1 MKQERLNEI
10 LKKLMQMEDA
20 EENLEMVPLYEEALE
35 LSKEIYGEYN
45 LKTLE
50 IYNNYGGHLRNLG
63 LYEKAEKILRKA
75 VICAKTVRG
84 KEHPDY
90 ATTLVNLAN
99 LLRMMKQWEESE
111 ALFYQAL
118 ALYKI
123 TIGESH
129 FIYAGTMNNL
139 GLLYYEQGKLE
150 RAKECLEHSLHILEG
165 KAEYIIPYATTLHNL
180 VDIYKK
186 EGNFTLAE
194 ETLKKEIQIYKEQQY
209 EGTVLYAAALNSLG
223 ILYCEKEQYEKA
235 KEVMTESVEITKK
248 HLGEASDAYK
258 TSVKNLEMIQEKL
271 QEQKVKSNHEI
282 LQETLRN
289 MTTASCA
296 SEYNTGTAE
305 DTAKKDITKENV
317 SDNAEKAEKNISASA
332 ENIVENAVVSARKVL
347 ESSPKAEETGFVK
360 GLDLCRAYFNEVC
373 YPLLEKEFANFL
385 PRMAAG
391 LIGEGSE
398 CYGFDDEISRDHDF
412 GPSFQIYIPKEDM
425 PVYGERLKHRLET
438 LPKTFQGFGARVE
451 SQYGDG
457 RVGVFTI
464 EDFYRKFT
472 AAEGVP
478 ETLSHWRQIPENALS
493 TVTNGEV
500 FFDNYGKFTQIREEL
515 KKGYPEDV
523 RLKKIAARLMKMA
536 QSGQYNFPRCNK
548 RKEYVASR
556 LALSEFMS
564 VSMSLVYLLNHA
576 YRPYYKW
583 VHRGLLDLPILGQTA
598 YEKMQRL
605 SVLSLEKDSKEM
617 EWIVEEFCVACVE
630 ELKAQGLTSS
640 SEAFLL
646 AQGPEVLKRI
656 KEPALRNSNPWV
668 E

>member
-1 MKQERLNEI
+1 MKIERLNEV
-10 LKKLMQMEDA
+10 LEKLAQMEDA

-35 LSKEIYGEYN
+35 LSREIYGEYN

-63 LYEKAEKILRKA
+63 LYEKAEHILRKA
-75 VICAKTVRG
+75 VICAGTVRG

-99 LLRMMKQWEESE
+99 LLRMMKQWKESE

-123 TIGESH
+123 TIGEKH

-139 GLLYYEQGKLE
+139 GLLYYEKGNLE
-150 RAKECLEHSLHILEG
+150 RAKECLEHSLRILEG
-165 KAEYIIPYATTLHNL
+165 KPEYIIPYATTLHNL

-186 EGNFTLAE
+186 EGNVALAE
-194 ETLKKEIQIYKEQQY
+194 ETLKKEIAIYKEQHY

-223 ILYCEKEQYEKA
+223 ILYCEKKQYEKA
-235 KEVMTESVEITKK
+235 EEVMQESVEITRK

-258 TSVKNLEMIQEKL
+258 TSVKNLEMIKEELQKQKKEKN
-271 QEQKVKSNHEI
+271 NHEI
-282 LQETLRN
+282 IEETLRELSSAPV
-289 MTTASCA
+289 TAGYHQECD
-296 SEYNTGTAE
+296 ERNDIKNE
-305 DTAKKDITKENV
+305 DK
-317 SDNAEKAEKNISASA
+317 
-332 ENIVENAVVSARKVL
+332 
-347 ESSPKAEETGFVK
+347 GFVK

-373 YPLLEKEFANFL
+373 YPLLEKEFSQFL

-425 PVYGERLKHRLET
+425 PVYGERLKSRLET
-438 LPKTFQGFGARVE
+438 LPKTFQGFGARIE

-457 RVGVFTI
+457 RVGVFAI
-464 EDFYRKFT
+464 EDFYRKFI

-548 RKEYVASR
+548 RKEYVAAR

-583 VHRGLLDLPILGQTA
+583 VHRGLLDLPVLGKEA
-598 YEKMQRL
+598 YDKMQRL
-605 SVLSLEKDSKEM
+605 SILSLEKDYREM
-617 EWIVEEFCVACVE
+617 EWLVEEFCVQCVE
-630 ELKAQGLTSS
+630 ALKAQGLTTS

>member
-1 MKQERLNEI
+1 MKMERFNEI
-10 LKKLMQMEDA
+10 LNKLMQMEDA

-63 LYEKAEKILRKA
+63 LYEKAEQILRKA
-75 VICAKTVRG
+75 VICARTVRG

-111 ALFYQAL
+111 TLFYQAL

-186 EGNFTLAE
+186 EGNLTLAE
-194 ETLKKEIQIYKEQQY
+194 ETLKKEIEIYKEQQY

-223 ILYCEKEQYEKA
+223 ILYCEKGQYEKA
-235 KEVMTESVEITKK
+235 KAVMTESVEITKK
-248 HLGEASDAYK
+248 HLGESSDAYK

-271 QEQKVKSNHEI
+271 QEHKIKSNHEI
-282 LQETLRN
+282 LQETLKE

-296 SEYNTGTAE
+296 QEYNLETAM
-305 DTAKKDITKENV
+305 A
-317 SDNAEKAEKNISASA
+317 
-332 ENIVENAVVSARKVL
+332 SARKVL
-347 ESSPKAEETGFVK
+347 ENSPKVVETGFVK

-373 YPLLEKEFANFL
+373 YPLLEREFANFL

-425 PVYGERLKHRLET
+425 PVYGERLKHRLAT

-478 ETLSHWRQIPENALS
+478 DTLSHWRQIPENALS

-500 FFDNYGKFTQIREEL
+500 FFDNYGEFTRIREEL

-523 RLKKIAARLMKMA
+523 RLKKIAARLIKMA

-583 VHRGLLDLPILGQTA
+583 VHRGLLDLPILGQNA
-598 YEKMQRL
+598 YDKMQRL
-605 SVLSLEKDSKEM
+605 SVLSLEKDSREM
-617 EWIVEEFCVACVE
+617 EWIIEEFCVACVE

-656 KEPALRNSNPWV
+656 QEPALRNSNPWV

>member
-1 MKQERLNEI
+1 MKLERLNEV

-20 EENLEMVPLYEEALE
+20 EDNLEMVPLYEEALN
-35 LSKEIYGEYN
+35 LSREIYGEYN

-63 LYEKAEKILRKA
+63 LYEKAEHILRKA

-99 LLRMMKQWEESE
+99 LLRMMKNWEESE

-118 ALYKI
+118 ALYKV
-123 TIGESH
+123 TIGENH

-139 GLLYYEQGKLE
+139 GLLYYEKGNLK
-150 RAKECLEHSLHILEG
+150 RAKECLEKSLQILEG
-165 KAEYIIPYATTLHNL
+165 KEEYIIPYATTLHNL

-186 EGNFTLAE
+186 EGNLFIAE
-194 ETLKKEIQIYKEQQY
+194 ETLKREIEIYKEQKY

-235 KEVMTESVEITKK
+235 KSVMEESVEITRK

-258 TSVKNLEMIQEKL
+258 TSVKNLAMINEKL
-271 QEQKVKSNHEI
+271 QKQKVKNNHEI
-282 LQETLRN
+282 LQETLRELSSSPV
-289 MTTASCA
+289 TAGYHQECDERTVA
-296 SEYNTGTAE
+296 KEAE
-305 DTAKKDITKENV
+305 DK
-317 SDNAEKAEKNISASA
+317 
-332 ENIVENAVVSARKVL
+332 
-347 ESSPKAEETGFVK
+347 GFVK
-360 GLDLCRAYFNEVC
+360 GLDLCRAYFKEVC
-373 YPLLEKEFANFL
+373 YPLLEREFANFL

-425 PVYGERLKHRLET
+425 PVYGERLKSRLET
-438 LPKTFQGFGARVE
+438 LPKTFQGFGARIE

-457 RVGVFTI
+457 RVGVFAI

-500 FFDNYGKFTQIREEL
+500 FFDNYGRFTQIREEL
-515 KKGYPEDV
+515 KKGYPEDI

-548 RKEYVASR
+548 RKEYVAAR

-583 VHRGLLDLPILGQTA
+583 VHRGLLDLPVLGQAA
-598 YEKMQRL
+598 YDKMQRL
-605 SVLSLEKDSKEM
+605 SVLSLEKDCKEM
-617 EWIVEEFCVACVE
+617 EWLVEEFCVQCVE
-630 ELKAQGLTSS
+630 ELKVQGLTSS
-640 SEAFLL
+640 SEPFLL
-646 AQGPEVLKRI
+646 MQGPEVLKRI

>member
-1 MKQERLNEI
+1 MKIERFNEI
-10 LKKLMQMEDA
+10 LKKLTQMEDA

-35 LSKEIYGEYN
+35 LSREIYGEYN

-63 LYEKAEKILRKA
+63 LYEKAEHILRKA
-75 VICAKTVRG
+75 VICAKAVRG

-99 LLRMMKQWEESE
+99 LLRMMKQWQESE
-111 ALFYQAL
+111 SLFYQAL

-123 TIGESH
+123 TIGENH

-139 GLLYYEQGKLE
+139 GLLYYEKGNLKK
-150 RAKECLEHSLHILEG
+150 AKECLEYSLHILEN
-165 KAEYIIPYATTLHNL
+165 KAEYRIPYATTLHNL

-186 EGNFTLAE
+186 EGNIFKAE
-194 ETLKKEIQIYKEQQY
+194 ETLKREIEIYRQEHY

-223 ILYCEKEQYEKA
+223 ILYCEKEQYERA
-235 KEVMTESVEITKK
+235 KSFMEESVKITKK
-248 HLGEASDAYK
+248 HLGEASEAYK
-258 TSVKNLEMIQEKL
+258 TGVKNLEMIKEKL
-271 QEQKVKSNHEI
+271 QRQKLEKNHDI
-282 LQETLRN
+282 LEETLYHI
-289 MTTASCA
+289 TSAACA
-296 SEYNTGTAE
+296 QEADLKCN
-305 DTAKKDITKENV
+305 DTA
-317 SDNAEKAEKNISASA
+317 
-332 ENIVENAVVSARKVL
+332 
-347 ESSPKAEETGFVK
+347 FVK
-360 GLDLCRAYFNEVC
+360 GMDLCRAYFNEVC
-373 YPLLEKEFANFL
+373 YPLLEKEFSNFL
-385 PRMAAG
+385 PRMASG

-412 GPSFQIYIPKEDM
+412 GPSFQIYIPKEDI
-425 PVYGERLKHRLET
+425 PVYGERLQHRIAT
-438 LPKTFQGFGARVE
+438 LPKTFQGFGARIE

-457 RVGVFTI
+457 RVGIFAI
-464 EDFYRKFT
+464 EDFYRKFI

-500 FFDNYGKFTQIREEL
+500 FFDNYGKFTKIRKEL
-515 KKGYPEDV
+515 KRGYPEDI

-564 VSMSLVYLLNHA
+564 VAMSLVYLLNHA

-583 VHRGLLDLPILGQTA
+583 AHRGLLSLPILGQAA
-598 YEKMQRL
+598 YEKMNRL
-605 SVLSLEKDSKEM
+605 SLLSIEKDNKEM
-617 EWIVEEFCVACVE
+617 EWIIEDFCVQCVK
-630 ELKAQGLTSS
+630 ELKAQNLTSS

-646 AQGPEVLKRI
+646 LQGPEVLKRI

>member
-35 LSKEIYGEYN
+35 LSKEVYGEYN

-63 LYEKAEKILRKA
+63 LYEKAEHILRKA

-111 ALFYQAL
+111 VLFYQAL

-186 EGNFTLAE
+186 EGNLTLAE
-194 ETLKKEIQIYKEQQY
+194 ETLKKEIEIYKEQQY

-223 ILYCEKEQYEKA
+223 ILYCEKGQYEKA

-271 QEQKVKSNHEI
+271 QKQKVQSNHEI
-282 LQETLRN
+282 LQETLRK

-296 SEYNTGTAE
+296 QEYDAGIDENTAE
-305 DTAKKDITKENV
+305 KDITKENV
-317 SDNAEKAEKNISASA
+317 SDNAEK
-332 ENIVENAVVSARKVL
+332 VMENAIASARKV
-347 ESSPKAEETGFVK
+347 AENRQKVAETGFVK

-373 YPLLEKEFANFL
+373 YPLLEREFSNFL

-398 CYGFDDEISRDHDF
+398 CYGFDDEISKDHDF

-425 PVYGERLKHRLET
+425 PVYGERLKHRLAT

-605 SVLSLEKDSKEM
+605 SILSLEKDSKEM

-656 KEPALRNSNPWV
+656 QEPALRNSNPWV